1 MYKQEARILVLA
13 LTSTSPNT
21 TKKLSQTLNV
31 LICKMNV
38 WTGLV
43 APKQICPFSK
53 SVNNTD
59 PPGIFK
65 ILIQETRIRIE
76 ILK

>member
-1 MYKQEARILVLA
+1 MYKQEARTLVLA

-31 LICKMNV
+31 FICKMNV

-43 APKQICPFSK
+43 AP
-53 SVNNTD
+53 
-59 PPGIFK
+59 
-65 ILIQETRIRIE
+65 
-76 ILK
+76 